1 MQFSSTSSI
10 KVSKSSSWS
19 VKWVVGSL
27 IFGFEALFRGFAV
40 LSLKLLLDEQ

>member
-27 IFGFEALFRGFAV
+27 SFGFEALLAGLV
-40 LSLKLLLDEQ
+40 LSLKLLLEEQ